1 MVEWLHPSLVFFAAA
16 LLVPLCPVPVRRALL
31 LAAPLIAFALLWRLT
46 PQASLPYELFGFEL
60 NLLRVDGLGRAF
72 GVVFTLNALAA
83 FLFAL
88 TRGSLGQHCAAL
100 VYIGASLGAVLAG
113 DLISLYLFWEVMAV
127 ASTFIIL
134 ARKTP
139 QSFQAGLRYILVH
152 LFGGLCLLAGMLLHL
167 AQGGGVEFALL
178 ATQGAAA
185 WLILLGF
192 LVNVAAF
199 PFSAWLSDAYPQAT
213 ATGAVILTA
222 YTTKTAVYALVRG
235 FAGWEVLI
243 LIGAVMAL
251 FGVIYALLENHLR
264 RMLAFALISQNG
276 IMVAGV
282 GVGSALALNGAI
294 AYALVCILYM
304 GLLWMTAGAVEE
316 QTGRSRLSELGGLR
330 TAMPLTFAC
339 AVVGALTIASF
350 PGLGGFV
357 SKPMILKGAAYGGHY
372 WGWLALEFAAAGVVL
387 HASLRYLLEIFFGPA
402 PAKPATD
409 PPGHMLAAMGLLA
422 AACIGLGLFPQ
433 ALYAL
438 LPYEAKF
445 VPYTFEQALNQL
457 QLLAG
462 AALGYLLLRSRLRAP
477 AGLTLDT
484 DWLYRKGG
492 QSFYQLAEN
501 VFNSLNVWGERYFLR
516 RMPELLTRFFAR
528 PGTQL
533 LGMVWLPVLQMQGK
547 KPEELKGEA
556 EFLERRGRHGS
567 YPVGGGVLLS
577 VLFIALMTVL
587 YFFF

>member
-1 MVEWLHPSLVFFAAA
+1 MIEWLHPSLVFFAAA
-16 LLVPLCPVPVRRALL
+16 LALPLCPPVVRRVVLPATPLL
-31 LAAPLIAFALLWRLT
+31 AFALLWSLS
-46 PQASLPYELFGFEL
+46 PQASLPYQLFGFEL
-60 NLLRVDGLGRAF
+60 NLLRADGLSRAF

-100 VYIGASLGAVLAG
+100 VYIGASLGAVLAA

-134 ARKTP
+134 ARRTP
-139 QSFQAGLRYILVH
+139 QSFAAGLRYILVH

-178 ATQGAAA
+178 AHGGAAA

-213 ATGAVILTA
+213 ATGAVFLTA

-243 LIGAVMAL
+243 AVGAVMAL
-251 FGVIYALLENHLR
+251 FGVIYALLENEMR

-282 GVGSALALNGAI
+282 GVGSALALNGAV
-294 AYALVCILYM
+294 AYAMVCILYM
-304 GLLWMTAGAVEE
+304 GLLWMSAGAVEE

-330 TAMPLTFAC
+330 QGMPWTFAF
-339 AVVGALTIASF
+339 ALVGALTIASV

-357 SKPMILKGAAYGGHY
+357 SKPMILKGAAYGGYY
-372 WGWLALEFAAAGVVL
+372 WGWLALELAAAGVVL
-387 HASLRYLLEIFFGPA
+387 HAALRYPLEVFFGP
-402 PAKPATD
+402 PPTKPAAD
-409 PPGHMLAAMGLLA
+409 PPPSMLAAMGLLA
-422 AACIGLGLFPQ
+422 AACLGLGLFPQ

-438 LPYEAKF
+438 LPYEADF
-445 VPYTFEQALNQL
+445 VPYKFEQVLNQL

-462 AALGYLLLRSRLRAP
+462 AALVYLLARPWLRPA
-477 AGLTLDT
+477 AGLSLDT
-484 DWLYRKGG
+484 DWFYRRGG
-492 QSFYQLAEN
+492 QAFYRLAEGL
-501 VFNSLNVWGERYFLR
+501 FNNLNAWGERYFLR
-516 RMPELLTRFFAR
+516 RLPEQLTRFFSL
-528 PGTQL
+528 PGVHLQRL
-533 LGMVWLPVLQMQGK
+533 VWLPLLQMRGK
-547 KPEELKGEA
+547 TGAALEQEA
-556 EFLERRGRHGS
+556 EFLVRRSRHGS

-577 VLFIALMTVL
+577 VLFIALMSFL
-587 YFFF
+587 FFFF